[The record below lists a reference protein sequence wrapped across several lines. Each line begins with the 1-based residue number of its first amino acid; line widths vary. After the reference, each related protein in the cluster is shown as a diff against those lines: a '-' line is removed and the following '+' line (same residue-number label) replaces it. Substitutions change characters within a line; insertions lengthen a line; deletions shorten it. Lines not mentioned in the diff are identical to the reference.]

1 MIRQDESPCWDKD
14 IAPNRHF
21 EPSTVFLV
29 FMLLAS
35 SADDF
40 LSPLPKHHN
49 LVDTLPCNQR
59 PTSTPSKSSAQR
71 QCPVPPLDPEANAR
85 EQWKSAIAPIASAV
99 PSRRFLVQ
107 TGQAFPP
114 CEG

>member
-1 MIRQDESPCWDKD
+1 MLMLNKYT
-14 IAPNRHF
+14 APSRKF
-21 EPSTVFLV
+21 EPSTVFMV

-35 SADDF
+35 SADYF
-40 LSPLPKHHN
+40 LSPLSKHHN
-49 LVDTLPCNQR
+49 LVATLPCNQR

-99 PSRRFLVQ
+99 PSRRFLVH
-107 TGQAFPP
+107 TGQAFPQ